1 MSWIT
6 SLHKRTLPSRSD
18 DANAK
23 SVDSSGK
30 RIAVLVLGDIGRSP
44 RMQYHALSLASA
56 GHYVDLIGYAGTR
69 PMEDVILAERI
80 ALRHVQVPELLLSAP
95 RSLFILTAPLKAI
108 YQTLLL
114 IWVLLFFI
122 ARPDCIL
129 VQNPPA
135 IPTLFVARV
144 SAWIT
149 GARLIIDWHNYGY
162 TLLGMKLGPTHPIVC
177 AAKCFERFFGR
188 HAYAHLCVTDAMAV
202 DLKDNWNISG
212 KLVVLHDKAPRH
224 FRHLDSSEIH
234 KASNIGND
242 PQLAELAQSSA
253 LGLADCHVDKQ
264 QGCKSLLTCRGADG
278 TVTMHPNRPMLVVS
292 STSWTADEDFS
303 ILLHALEIY
312 DCAYSSAQKGES
324 KLPSLVMVI
333 TGKGPLR
340 EHYET
345 KIAQL
350 RLRAVRIVTAWLTA
364 EDYPLLLGSADLG
377 ISLHTSSSGLDLP
390 MKVVDMLG
398 CGTPVC
404 AYRFSSIGELVTE
417 SNGLVFDSAEEL
429 AGQLQV
435 SLCWHQYRCRCLCNR
450 CRYNDLAEKERSK
463 SAFASRPPH
472 KVHLCQFQCL
482 MDYYCA
488 LRVVGSR
495 HFAAKHAQ
503 RDLLATA

>member
-1 MSWIT
+1 MSWNT
-6 SLHKRTLPSRSD
+6 SLHKRTLPSRSND
-18 DANAK
+18 GGAK
-23 SVDSSGK
+23 SVDLSGK

-56 GHYVDLIGYAGTR
+56 GHYVDLIGYAGAR

-80 ALRHVQVPELLLSAP
+80 VLRHVQVPELLLSAP
-95 RSLFILTAPLKAI
+95 RSLFMLTAPLKAI
-108 YQTLLL
+108 YQMLLL
-114 IWVLLFFI
+114 LRILLFSI

-144 SAWIT
+144 SAWLT

-162 TLLGMKLGPTHPIVC
+162 TLLGIKLGPTHLIVR

-188 HAYAHLCVTDAMAV
+188 RAYAHLCVTDAMAV
-202 DLKDNWNISG
+202 DLRDNWNISG

-234 KASNIGND
+234 KASNIGSGALWERLLRD

-253 LGLADCHVDKQ
+253 LDPVDSHVDKQ
-264 QGCKSLLTCRGADG
+264 QGCKSLLTYRSADG
-278 TVTMHPNRPMLVVS
+278 TVSMRPNRPMLVVS

-303 ILLHALEIY
+303 ILLQALEMY
-312 DCAYSSAQKGES
+312 DCAYSSSQKGES
-324 KLPSLVMVI
+324 KPPSLVMVI

-340 EHYET
+340 EHYEA

-404 AYRFSSIGELVTE
+404 AYRFSCIGELVTE
-417 SNGLVFDSAEEL
+417 SNGLVFNSAKEL
-429 AGQLQV
+429 AGQLQ
-435 SLCWHQYRCRCLCNR
+435 
-450 CRYNDLAEKERSK
+450 DLAISQRSTRNGTYWRLLEGAA
-463 SAFASRPPH
+463 AFRQQDWGTNYH
-472 KVHLCQFQCL
+472 
-482 MDYYCA
+482 
-488 LRVVGSR
+488 RVL
-495 HFAAKHAQ
+495 
-503 RDLLATA
+503 DLL